1 MYNYSVLAAAG
12 YGCSNYGRT
21 ESYNSCV
28 STDGSSTD
36 GSLADTGA
44 EALTGIL
51 IGLLL
56 IACAIVLAVRQRK
69 TSKKSI
75 QFTSKD
81 K

>member
-1 MYNYSVLAAAG
+1 MTYNYSLLAAG

-28 STDGSSTD
+28 STDGYSD
-36 GSLADTGA
+36 GSLANTGA
-44 EALTGIL
+44 EALTGIF

-56 IACAIVLAVRQRK
+56 IACAIALAVRKRR
-69 TSKKSI
+69 TTKKLHLGS
-75 QFTSKD
+75 QD